1 MAYRKIKFD
10 SSRKVYVILDLNA
23 FRISDLRKLDYL
35 LSGQICAIQIWDNQK
50 VYEDKF
56 DLLEQ
61 IIAIAHVHEIPVLI
75 NNQVSML
82 PKLDFDG
89 VHFDEIPIHWD
100 DIKDLLQGK
109 IVGMTCTNDEHI
121 LTWAAQQ
128 HIDYLSFCSLFP
140 SANNSKCELVN
151 REFLIRA
158 QKQLQI
164 PFFLAGGI
172 TPENI
177 PELNNLNYQG
187 IALVS
192 GLMQQEQ
199 PKEIV
204 EKYYNQI
211 NQNHENNHHT

>member
-10 SSRKVYVILDLNA
+10 SSRKVYIILDLNA
-23 FRISDLRKLDYL
+23 FLISDLRELDYL
-35 LSGQICAIQIWDNQK
+35 LSDQICAIQIWDNQK
-50 VYEDKF
+50 VYEGKF

-61 IIAIAHVHEIPVLI
+61 IIAITHAYEIPVLI
-75 NNQVSML
+75 NNQVNLL

-89 VHFDEIPIHWD
+89 VHFDEIPTHWD
-100 DIKDLLQGK
+100 DLKDSLQGK

-121 LTWAAQQ
+121 LTWAEQQ

-151 REFLIRA
+151 REFLVRIQ
-158 QKQLQI
+158 QKLNI

-177 PELNNLNYQG
+177 SELKNLNYQG

-211 NQNHENNHHT
+211 NQNHANNHHI